1 MPKAKCPLC
10 HYETDDLDPAL
21 SAAQLNLHALF
32 HTHLF
37 LDGETVTC
45 IARVYI
51 SDSVNDFYLSYDTML
66 DLGILGRNF
75 PSIGQFRQEQV
86 VATMLNSSDETCDCP
101 KRSTVPVRPEK
112 LPFTPTEDNNEKMG

>member
-1 MPKAKCPLC
+1 M
-10 HYETDDLDPAL
+10 
-21 SAAQLNLHALF
+21 
-32 HTHLF
+32 
-37 LDGETVTC
+37 
-45 IARVYI
+45 YI

-86 VATMLNSSDETCDCP
+86 AATMSNSSDETCDCP
-101 KRSTVPVRPEK
+101 KRLTVPVRPEK